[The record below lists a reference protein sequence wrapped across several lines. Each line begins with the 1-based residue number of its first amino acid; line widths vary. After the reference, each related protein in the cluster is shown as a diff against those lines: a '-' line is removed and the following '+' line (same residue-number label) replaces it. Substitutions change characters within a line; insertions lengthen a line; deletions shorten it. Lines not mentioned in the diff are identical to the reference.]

1 MTPKETT
8 AAAYLSEAVKTD
20 QLLTPKGVKELL
32 AKNNLAD
39 FFSFERDK
47 FGEEF
52 LDFSR
57 SPNKHFNAAFTRQL
71 QDVFGHA
78 RMSRMNSV
86 FPLGELART
95 KNKWVP
101 GLSQYGY
108 HWGPTDDEG
117 DPIGIENQSA
127 EIAMIL
133 KVLETRIKDIEE
145 AVARQV
151 LQGAVAFDD
160 LPFYFSTGKEVYFSD
175 DDGNT
180 IAGVVS
186 NAGVQST
193 WFGSQFLAVTMD
205 IIHAVQGDLVPGKYV
220 ASLGSYEGLKK
231 IEDLHIKTVTPEVKK
246 KLSEYGKLYVKCAK
260 GATYLSYTG
269 QLTRSSW
276 WSNETFRADGRV
288 MIDVHSFKRVDNDQ
302 FTSEM
307 RSTHLAGVRDGDN
320 AVHKVVA
327 YTPTEN
333 DLWRTFPYVYGFSFR
348 AKRWG
353 RMAIK
358 GLSEIAWRSDSFDKL
373 VLADDE
379 KKLVRALVEHNDGS
393 FSDLIEGKGG
403 GCIFLLHGPPGQGK
417 TLTAETIAELL
428 KRPLYAIS
436 VGELG
441 VTPDQLEERLRVILD
456 VATVWNAVILLDEAD
471 IYLEARDEHDITRN
485 AMVGVFLRLLEYHH
499 GVLFLTTNRVK
510 NIDTAFYSRISVA
523 LHFTKGADDK
533 REKIWNNLLESA
545 GITGI
550 DVAQLIPL
558 DINGRQIK
566 NAIRLSQTLAK
577 SENKKVDTAVLR
589 RVIGLMTAFDRER
602 SEGSSI

>member
-1 MTPKETT
+1 MRP
-8 AAAYLSEAVKTD
+8 LSGRRVILASISVL
-20 QLLTPKGVKELL
+20 LLTFAVLVVGLRIYLGREAENRL
-32 AKNNLAD
+32 AEDEIIDFAARGSTGLANVFAACPPGYCTPSGD
-39 FFSFERDK
+39 ITSPVFAMDRERLRGYWSEVMSVQTRVGLVAWDGERHRATYIDHSAVFHFPDIVTVEFFPVGPYRST
-47 FGEEF
+47 
-52 LDFSR
+52 LAILSR
-57 SPNKHFNAAFTRQL
+57 SRYGRSDFGVNARRVDFTDGTSL
-71 QDVFGHA
+71 QYDYLMVATGAHHSYFGH
-78 RMSRMNSV
+78 
-86 FPLGELART
+86 
-95 KNKWVP
+95 
-101 GLSQYGY
+101 
-108 HWGPTDDEG
+108 DEW
-117 DPIGIENQSA
+117 ESA
-127 EIAMIL
+127 A
-133 KVLETRIKDIEE
+133 
-145 AVARQV
+145 
-151 LQGAVAFDD
+151 
-160 LPFYFSTGKEVYFSD
+160 P
-175 DDGNT
+175 
-180 IAGVVS
+180 
-186 NAGVQST
+186 
-193 WFGSQFLAVTMD
+193 
-205 IIHAVQGDLVPGKYV
+205 
-220 ASLGSYEGLKK
+220 GLKK

-307 RSTHLAGVRDGDN
+307 RSTHLSGVRDGDN

-333 DLWRTFPYVYGFSFR
+333 DLWRTFPCVYVFSFR

-456 VATVWNAVILLDEAD
+456 VAKVWNAVILLDEAD

-523 LHFTKGADDK
+523 LHFTKKADDK
-533 REKIWNNLLESA
+533 REKIWNNLLDSA

-602 SEGSSI
+602 SEASSI